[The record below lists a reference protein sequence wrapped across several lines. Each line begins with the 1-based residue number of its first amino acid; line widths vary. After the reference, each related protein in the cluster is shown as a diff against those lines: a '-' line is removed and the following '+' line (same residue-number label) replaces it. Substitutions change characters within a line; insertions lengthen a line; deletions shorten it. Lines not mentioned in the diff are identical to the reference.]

1 MNTSPGVLGV
11 ATRTATRGLG
21 PSAGSETWGP
31 TQPPRAARCS
41 SQDTARPRPRRR
53 DPAPEGRPGSATPP
67 VPGSAHT
74 LLPPCGTRLSA
85 SSHLRLDPCF
95 FVVVF
100 AVICLPPPPHLF
112 PACASAGCG
121 GRGVHPP
128 AYSAF
133 GTSVVELSSSVRN
146 PGAGQTASTRA
157 DSRLRRSGSGVS
169 EEGVG
174 YARLRACLR
183 AGRDNSSVICV
194 SVGDSGRGAPV

>member
-1 MNTSPGVLGV
+1 MGLEPGTPAARVSCFQTREGSEKVNTSPGVLGV

-74 LLPPCGTRLSA
+74 LLPPCGSRLSA

-100 AVICLPPPPHLF
+100 AVICLPPHTHLF

-121 GRGVHPP
+121 GRGVHRLPILRLEHPWWNSAAALGTLERGKRRPP
-128 AYSAF
+128 EPIL
-133 GTSVVELSSSVRN
+133 GC
-146 PGAGQTASTRA
+146 AGPEAGF
-157 DSRLRRSGSGVS
+157 LRRAWVMH
-169 EEGVG
+169 V
-174 YARLRACLR
+174 
-183 AGRDNSSVICV
+183 
-194 SVGDSGRGAPV
+194 